1 MSQIKNFKNNIV
13 CMGITVIIV
22 IICLFLVY
30 RLWSVNLAE
39 IPLASRDD
47 GVWELAS
54 HKMVTEGKK
63 MSYTSER
70 LGAPFGYEA
79 KDFTAASFLP
89 KLWMNLWALLT
100 DNYILGFN
108 LGYLFAY
115 ILLAIV
121 ALFVLLK
128 LGVRAEV
135 SIVAAVLYSF
145 LPYHIL
151 RGQVHFALSFYIVVP
166 VSVYYILKLMG
177 NEKYS
182 INRKSIGLWIIAMIL
197 SGMDGIYYAFFSC
210 FFLCVAI
217 FYNVLNKAPWKKII
231 GCIFSIGLIC
241 IGVLLSVIPNLIYW
255 YENGINRSAVGR
267 QSSEVTFYALRL
279 AQLILPVTNHRIE
292 FLERIKAAYN
302 RVIIITESDWATLG
316 LCFTVGFILLLIH
329 VFRAHNEK
337 EESIFTK
344 LSVLTYCG
352 LAYATIGGF
361 IEIQAVIFSL
371 IRCANRISVFIA
383 FFACISF
390 SIVVE
395 KALSYF
401 KGQKSYVIYIV
412 LFLILCIGIY
422 DQTPKNDSECYSTF
436 YDSDTKAFVA
446 EIEATDPEAMILQ
459 LPNVS
464 FPENGI
470 VNEMKDYAH
479 FVGYLYSDKLRW
491 SYGAMKGREGSVLLN
506 NLCSL
511 STEEMVKQAA
521 EIGFD
526 GIYIDRYG
534 YKSDEAE
541 ILEST
546 IYEITKQ
553 EPIVSA
559 NNRYVYFSL
568 GQYIINNNISFNQ
581 KTLSENLIIIVN
593 GDGMYNK
600 ETNDKYEWYWCQNDS
615 SIIIANYSNEELT
628 VGMSFEIEV
637 YGNQN
642 GTINIS
648 CGDSNETIYID
659 GNNQKQ
665 TFNKDFYVLPGEN
678 EIVFTS
684 DMQNISIENGQR
696 QICFRIINED
706 ISVEY

>member
-1 MSQIKNFKNNIV
+1 M
-13 CMGITVIIV
+13 
-22 IICLFLVY
+22 
-30 RLWSVNLAE
+30 
-39 IPLASRDD
+39 
-47 GVWELAS
+47 
-54 HKMVTEGKK
+54 
-63 MSYTSER
+63 
-70 LGAPFGYEA
+70 
-79 KDFTAASFLP
+79 
-89 KLWMNLWALLT
+89 
-100 DNYILGFN
+100 
-108 LGYLFAY
+108 
-115 ILLAIV
+115 
-121 ALFVLLK
+121 
-128 LGVRAEV
+128 
-135 SIVAAVLYSF
+135 
-145 LPYHIL
+145 
-151 RGQVHFALSFYIVVP
+151 
-166 VSVYYILKLMG
+166 
-177 NEKYS
+177 
-182 INRKSIGLWIIAMIL
+182 
-197 SGMDGIYYAFFSC
+197 
-210 FFLCVAI
+210 
-217 FYNVLNKAPWKKII
+217 
-231 GCIFSIGLIC
+231 
-241 IGVLLSVIPNLIYW
+241 
-255 YENGINRSAVGR
+255 
-267 QSSEVTFYALRL
+267 
-279 AQLILPVTNHRIE
+279 
-292 FLERIKAAYN
+292 
-302 RVIIITESDWATLG
+302 
-316 LCFTVGFILLLIH
+316 
-329 VFRAHNEK
+329 
-337 EESIFTK
+337 
-344 LSVLTYCG
+344 
-352 LAYATIGGF
+352 
-361 IEIQAVIFSL
+361 
-371 IRCANRISVFIA
+371 
-383 FFACISF
+383 
-390 SIVVE
+390 VE

-422 DQTPKNDSECYSTF
+422 DQTPKNDSECYLTF

-464 FPENGI
+464 FPENGM

-491 SYGAMKGREGSVLLN
+491 SYGAMKGRQGSVLLN

-648 CGDSNETIYID
+648 CGNSNETIYID

>member
-1 MSQIKNFKNNIV
+1 MKSNTKWI
-13 CMGITVIIV
+13 CIIIFLIFAGLIYV
-22 IICLFLVY
+22 YQLWRVDII
-30 RLWSVNLAE
+30 NT
-39 IPLASRDD
+39 PLACSED

-54 HKMVTEGKK
+54 HKIISEGSK
-63 MSYTSER
+63 MNYTTER
-70 LGAPFGYEA
+70 LGAPIGYVT
-79 KDFTAASFLP
+79 KDFMNVSYLP
-89 KLWMNLWALLT
+89 KLWMNIWACFT
-100 DNYILGFN
+100 DNYILSFN
-108 LGYLFAY
+108 LGYLSGY
-115 ILLAIV
+115 
-121 ALFVLLK
+121 VLIAVITFLVLSQ
-128 LGVRAEV
+128 LGVCPEV
-135 SIVAAVLYSF
+135 STISAVLYSF

-151 RGQVHFALSFYIVVP
+151 RGQIHLALSFYVIVP
-166 VSVYYILKLMG
+166 IAVYYILKLMG

-329 VFRAHNEK
+329 AFRAHNEK

-464 FPENGI
+464 FPENGM

-568 GQYIINNNISFNQ
+568 GQYIIILVLTRRLYQ
-581 KTLSENLIIIVN
+581 KI
-593 GDGMYNK
+593 
-600 ETNDKYEWYWCQNDS
+600 
-615 SIIIANYSNEELT
+615 
-628 VGMSFEIEV
+628 
-637 YGNQN
+637 
-642 GTINIS
+642 
-648 CGDSNETIYID
+648 
-659 GNNQKQ
+659 
-665 TFNKDFYVLPGEN
+665 
-678 EIVFTS
+678 
-684 DMQNISIENGQR
+684 
-696 QICFRIINED
+696 
-706 ISVEY
+706 